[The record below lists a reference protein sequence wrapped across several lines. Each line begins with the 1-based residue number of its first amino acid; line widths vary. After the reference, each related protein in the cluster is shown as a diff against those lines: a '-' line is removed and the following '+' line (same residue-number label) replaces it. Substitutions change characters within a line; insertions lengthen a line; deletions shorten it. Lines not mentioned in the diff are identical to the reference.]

1 MQEGSIVFVVQAQAR
16 DYLRRRAVACG
27 GKRGRSNASSMAPR
41 RHFLNPK
48 PAGRFAF
55 DLDVRATRVHI
66 SHAKI
71 NEAFHAL

>member
-1 MQEGSIVFVVQAQAR
+1 
-16 DYLRRRAVACG
+16 
-27 GKRGRSNASSMAPR
+27 MAPR

-66 SHAKI
+66 SYAKI
-71 NEAFHAL
+71 NEAFQSL